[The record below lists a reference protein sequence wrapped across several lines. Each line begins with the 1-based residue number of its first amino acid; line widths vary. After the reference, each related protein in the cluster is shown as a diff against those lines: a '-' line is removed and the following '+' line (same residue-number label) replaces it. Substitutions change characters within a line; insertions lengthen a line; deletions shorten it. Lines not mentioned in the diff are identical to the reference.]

1 MPEFNLSFTTSPTTT
16 ASSAMQDIAQV
27 GGALGVSMIGM
38 ILMMPGLNFQENVN
52 PTRGSVTPGTPGG
65 GGLPTDTSIPTLA
78 LSLALVP
85 FGLSRQGTAARAAAV
100 AVFPPFARWVKL
112 RLFNL
117 CNDSRMSQIKGGL
130 KVP

>member
-1 MPEFNLSFTTSPTTT
+1 
-16 ASSAMQDIAQV
+16 
-27 GGALGVSMIGM
+27 MIGM
-38 ILMMPGLNFQENVN
+38 IMMLPALNFQENVN

-85 FGLSRQGTAARAAAV
+85 FGLSAV

-117 CNDSRMSQIKGGL
+117 CNDSRMRQTKGGL

>member
-38 ILMMPGLNFQENVN
+38 IMMMKGLNFQGNVN
-52 PTRGSVTPGTPGG
+52 PTGGSVTPGTPGG

-85 FGLSRQGTAARAAAV
+85 FGLSAV

>member
-38 ILMMPGLNFQENVN
+38 IMMMEGLNFQGNVN
-52 PTRGSVTPGTPGG
+52 PTGGSVTPGTPGG
-65 GGLPTDTSIPTLA
+65 GGLPTDASIPTLS

-85 FGLSRQGTAARAAAV
+85 IGLSAV
-100 AVFPPFARWVKL
+100 AVFPPFARCVKEFGHSWASL
-112 RLFNL
+112 SILPYLPVPRKNL
-117 CNDSRMSQIKGGL
+117 IKGDCCD
-130 KVP
+130 